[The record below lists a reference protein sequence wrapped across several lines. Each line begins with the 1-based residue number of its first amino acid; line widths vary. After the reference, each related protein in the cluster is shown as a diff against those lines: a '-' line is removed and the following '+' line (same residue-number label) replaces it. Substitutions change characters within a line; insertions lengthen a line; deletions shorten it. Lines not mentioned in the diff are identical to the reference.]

1 MPDPVRTLPPELL
14 TAIFCHLPPNCVF
27 TLRRVSRQWDCFLSS
42 QPLASHMHR
51 NLPFASTASD
61 LESRLRRRSRLNAC
75 DPVSISRITSKIY
88 PGTTVRDARYS
99 RGLLAVVWRNNAR
112 FRLEVWNLAKQKQ
125 QPNGVNGTETNG
137 TTNGNG
143 HYDFP
148 PRSKTTGK
156 QPGIS
161 IDLQDLFPCVRQY
174 ATERLTVD
182 MELEGESRVLV
193 LQLQLA
199 GGKCWAVLDC
209 ESGKV
214 LQKWEHD
221 LDSDA
226 GRMGR
231 PLLRSNG
238 KILLCVALAGRSA
251 TYGGRMGTLTWRKIA
266 IVYDVATG
274 QEICRDY
281 YEDFQFCRR
290 HDKSQCAVV
299 DGHGNCYLALQ
310 DKECP
315 FLEVFNPL
323 LQNGSVR
330 KNRIPL
336 ASVFASSPGT
346 DEENVSKKQFY
357 EVNIEPVGDSVYCT
371 AYYCSAEDAN
381 AKAVRAFVKLPMRL
395 FSIASSQ
402 LQLTNHTS
410 PVNGQTN
417 GHNASASISS
427 LSSAPPSSPPAAL
440 VTPNGTVTT
449 KVSKSWKAALTKNPL
464 LRSQY
469 SLSPPLVLQ
478 TAVNSFSSDPLTL
491 GYWGYAS
498 DIHYDDQ
505 KFQISLFD
513 SLPSDSSSQRTP
525 NGIAYTNGTST
536 EASNGT
542 SFVPPPVNSMGL
554 HPASN
559 SKIRSHPARGY
570 ERFQNTPLAE
580 GDDGVLLLKSRNVRK
595 AEWYVLVFDEDWE
608 VPEECGTPIGVA
620 DLEAAGQL

>member
-1 MPDPVRTLPPELL
+1 MTDPVRTLPPELL

-61 LESRLRRRSRLNAC
+61 LESRLKRRARLNAC
-75 DPVSISRITSKIY
+75 DPVSIARITSKSY
-88 PGTTVRDARYS
+88 PGTRVRDARYS
-99 RGLLAVVWRNNAR
+99 RGLLAIVWQNNAR
-112 FRLEVWNLAKQKQ
+112 FKLEVWNLAKQKQ
-125 QPNGVNGTETNG
+125 TGSANGTQV
-137 TTNGNG
+137 NGNG

-148 PRSKTTGK
+148 QKTK
-156 QPGIS
+156 QRKPAVS

-182 MELEGESRVLV
+182 MELEGESKVLV
-193 LQLQLA
+193 LQLQLS
-199 GGKCWAVLDC
+199 GIKCWAVLDC
-209 ESGKV
+209 ITGEV

-238 KILLCVALAGRSA
+238 EILLCVALAGRSA

-266 IVYDVATG
+266 IVYSVRTG
-274 QEICRDY
+274 EEICRDY

-299 DGHGNCYLALQ
+299 DSMGNCYLALQ

-336 ASVFASSPGT
+336 ASVFATNPGT
-346 DEENVSKKQFY
+346 DEENVTKKQFY

-371 AYYCSAEDAN
+371 AYYNSAEDSN

-395 FSIASSQ
+395 FALASHQ
-402 LQLTNHTS
+402 LSLTNHST
-410 PVNGQTN
+410 PTN
-417 GHNASASISS
+417 GHTNGHLVSASISS
-427 LSSAPPSSPPAAL
+427 LSSAPPSSPPPS
-440 VTPNGTVTT
+440 VMDSNGSVTT
-449 KVSKSWKAALTKNPL
+449 KVSKFWKAALTKNPL
-464 LRSQY
+464 LRSHY

-505 KFQISLFD
+505 RFQISLFD
-513 SLPSDSSSQRTP
+513 SLPSDSSSTRT
-525 NGIAYTNGTST
+525 
-536 EASNGT
+536 SNGLATPTTPT
-542 SFVPPPVNSMGL
+542 SGNIPVNSMGL
-554 HPASN
+554 PAASN
-559 SKIRSHPARGY
+559 TRIKSHPARGY

-580 GDDGVLLLKSRNVRK
+580 GDDGVLLLKSRDVRK
-595 AEWYVLVFDEDWE
+595 PEWYVLVFDEDWE
-608 VPEECGTPIGVA
+608 VPEECGLAVEV
-620 DLEAAGQL
+620 DELEAAGQR